1 MADPT
6 DIRMVVFDVDG
17 VLTDGQIILND
28 HGVETKQFDVRDGF
42 AMSAAQRMGLKV
54 AVLTGRSSRVVTLRM
69 TELAVDSL
77 LQGAGDK
84 AMGLQTICEQAQLQP
99 QQCAFVGDDLIDL
112 PAMLRCGYPIA
123 VADAVEDVR
132 AEASFVTPS
141 RGGHAAG
148 RDAIEHILRAKGLW
162 EQVLERFGP

>member
-1 MADPT
+1 MKN
-6 DIRMVVFDVDG
+6 IKLIVFDVDG
-17 VLTDGQIILND
+17 VLTDGGIYID
-28 HGVETKQFDVRDGF
+28 DRGVETKRFHVRDGF
-42 AMSAAQRMGLKV
+42 AIRAAQSLGLKIG
-54 AVLTGRSSRVVTLRM
+54 VLTGRSTPAVTLRM
-69 TELAVDSL
+69 AELGIDL
-77 LQGAGDK
+77 IIQGALDK
-84 AMGLQTICEQAQLQP
+84 ATGLETICQRAGVLPEEA
-99 QQCAFVGDDLIDL
+99 AYVGDDLIDL

>member
-123 VADAVEDVR
+123 VADAVDEVR
-132 AEASFVTPS
+132 AQARYITTAP
-141 RGGHAAG
+141 GGHGAA
-148 RDAIEHILRAKGLW
+148 REAIEHLLRGQGRWQQLV
-162 EQVLERFGP
+162 EQYTM